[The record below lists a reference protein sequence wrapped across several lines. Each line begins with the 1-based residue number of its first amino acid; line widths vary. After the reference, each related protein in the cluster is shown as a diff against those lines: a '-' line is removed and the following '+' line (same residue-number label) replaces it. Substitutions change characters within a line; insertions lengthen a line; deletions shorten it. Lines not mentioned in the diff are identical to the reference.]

1 MPAGLSVAREQED
14 RTFDMVLMTPAFLIF
29 AVGVRRFRILFSG
42 AYPMPGPSDGDVRAQ
57 FRRTRSLSLG
67 AGRPALP
74 APARLNQRTRRTIGR
89 NGAVRK
95 VTIDADLR
103 SAPSSAVGPPEDGR
117 LRRNRL
123 KNPEQVRKSQIFRYS
138 KPTFR

>member
-29 AVGVRRFRILFSG
+29 AVGVRRFRIPFSG
-42 AYPMPGPSDGDVRAQ
+42 AYPTPGPSDGDVRAQ

-74 APARLNQRTRRTIGR
+74 APARLNRRTIRSVIRSRDPGR
-89 NGAVRK
+89 RQAAEKLPSESRTG
-95 VTIDADLR
+95 TESADIAILKTDIQMKK
-103 SAPSSAVGPPEDGR
+103 SFGYKFIER
-117 LRRNRL
+117 L
-123 KNPEQVRKSQIFRYS
+123 
-138 KPTFR
+138 